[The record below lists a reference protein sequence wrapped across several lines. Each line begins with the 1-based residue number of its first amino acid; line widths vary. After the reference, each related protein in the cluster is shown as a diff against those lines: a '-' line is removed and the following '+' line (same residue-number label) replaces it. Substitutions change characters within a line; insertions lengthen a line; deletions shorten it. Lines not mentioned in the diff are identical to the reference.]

1 MSRYLVERT
10 FPGGLSI
17 PQTEAGA
24 KAVRSVVE
32 TNAKDG
38 VTWVHSYVSEDLRK
52 TWCVYDAPNSD
63 AIREVAHRNNLP
75 IDHIESV
82 RVLDPYFY
90 KS

>member
-1 MSRYLVERT
+1 MAST
-10 FPGGLSI
+10 SPSI
-17 PQTEAGA
+17 PRRESLHVGGRQEFLP
-24 KAVRSVVE
+24 
-32 TNAKDG
+32 G

-52 TWCVYDAPNSD
+52 TWCVYDAPNLD
-63 AIREVAHRNNLP
+63 AIREVAQRNNLP